1 MESKDQKE
9 DLTERRKTQIAEAAV
24 KVFVKKGYE
33 GSTTKEIA
41 KKARVSE
48 GTIFRYF
55 KTKKDILLYVINLLT
70 ERVIAELN
78 REIEECTDPK
88 EALKMILRLHY
99 RLIIKNYDMFK
110 VVIYEIQFHKDLQ
123 ENFYKKIVK
132 SMLHM
137 TEKTFREYKDDINV
151 EPRAGA
157 EALLGI
163 FFGIMLVRNAIKQAD
178 EYDEQEVVAN
188 TLDILFNGIFK
199 DKH

>member
-1 MESKDQKE
+1 MESKNQKE

>member
-55 KTKKDILLYVINLLT
+55 KTKKDILLYVIILLT

-78 REIEECTDPK
+78 REIEDCTDPK

-178 EYDEQEVVAN
+178 E
-188 TLDILFNGIFK
+188 
-199 DKH
+199 

>member
-1 MESKDQKE
+1 MESKNQKE
-9 DLTERRKTQIAEAAV
+9 DLTERRKAQIMEAAV

-55 KTKKDILLYVINLLT
+55 DTKKDILLYVINLLT
-70 ERVIAELN
+70 ERLITEFSQ
-78 REIEECTDPK
+78 EIKAYPNSK
-88 EALKMILRLHY
+88 EALKALLKLHY
-99 RLIIKNYDMFK
+99 RLIIKNYDLFK
-110 VVIYEIQFHKDLQ
+110 VVLYEIQFHRDLKQ
-123 ENFYKKIVK
+123 NFYKKIVK
-132 SMLHM
+132 NMLDM
-137 TEKTFREYKDDINV
+137 IEKTFRQFKDDINV

-163 FFGIMLVRNAIKQAD
+163 FFGIMLVRNAIKQAY
-178 EYDEQEVVAN
+178 EYDEQEVVTN

-199 DKH
+199 DK

>member
-1 MESKDQKE
+1 MESKNQKE

-78 REIEECTDPK
+78 REIEDCTDPK